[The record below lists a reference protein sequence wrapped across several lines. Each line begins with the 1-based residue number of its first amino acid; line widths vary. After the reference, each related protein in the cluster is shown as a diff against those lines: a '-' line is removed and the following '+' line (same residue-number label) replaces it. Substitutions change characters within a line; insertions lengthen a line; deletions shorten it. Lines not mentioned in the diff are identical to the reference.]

1 MSLPISRALLFTV
14 LLGVFLAACSGAASE
29 TTVPETTT
37 SPTTEAPVTVPETTA
52 APTTVATTVP
62 ATAAP
67 STTEP
72 PPAVVEIVVADGVIG
87 GPGQIEAALGDQI
100 QFVVISD
107 VADEV
112 HVHGYDIFSDVEPGV
127 PAAFSF
133 VADIPGIFE
142 VELEIA
148 RELLVELVVQ

>member
-1 MSLPISRALLFTV
+1 MALPISRGLLVSVVF
-14 LLGVFLAACSGAASE
+14 GVVLAACSNGASE
-29 TTVPETTT
+29 TTIAVTT
-37 SPTTEAPVTVPETTA
+37 SSPATVATTEASVTVPE
-52 APTTVATTVP
+52 TTVATTVP
-62 ATAAP
+62 AATTAPTTVAP
-67 STTEP
+67 P
-72 PPAVVEIVVADGVIG
+72 DIIEIVVADGAID
-87 GPGQIEAALGDQI
+87 GPGTIEAPLGDQI
-100 QFVVISD
+100 EFVVTSD

-112 HVHGYDIFSDVEPGV
+112 HVHGYDIFSDVAPGE